1 MKIALYNLEPHI
13 FNVAMMKV
21 SQYHK
26 QKGDIVEVYNPFQKE
41 DYDKI
46 YAFSIFDFTD
56 KSYVTKDMICGGT
69 GFDISVRLPE
79 EIDNCDYDYSIFP
92 QCDYSMIWFSKGCIR
107 NCKWCVVRRKE
118 GIIQSVIPKNLNS
131 KGQHIKVMDNNFF
144 ANPKWREAIK
154 QLQEW
159 KQPVDFQGVDV
170 RLLDEEKCKA
180 LNSLKHYKQI
190 HIAWDDP
197 EQDLLP
203 KLKEV
208 IKWIKPYKLM
218 CYVLIGY
225 NSTEEQDI
233 HRIESL
239 RSLKID
245 PFVMPFNKQYRYQKD
260 FARWV
265 NHKAIFRKVAWKD
278 YKKKEVAGCSAD
290 SHDGIPSKTKVLGIL
305 PNEL

>member
-1 MKIALYNLEPHI
+1 VKIALYNLEPHI

-26 QKGDIVEVYNPFQKE
+26 QKGDTVEIYNPFQQK

-56 KSYVTKDMICGGT
+56 KSYVTKKMICGGT
-69 GFDISVRLPE
+69 GFDISVMLPE
-79 EIDNCDYDYSIFP
+79 EIDNCNYDYSIFP

-107 NCKWCVVRRKE
+107 NCGWCVVRRKE
-118 GIIQSVIPKNLNS
+118 GLIQSVIPKNLNP

-180 LNSLKHYKQI
+180 LNLLKHYKQI

-197 EQDLLP
+197 EQDLIP
-203 KLKEV
+203 KLKEI

-225 NSTEEQDI
+225 NSTEEQDL

-245 PFVMPFNKQYRYQKD
+245 PFVMPFNKQCRYQKD

-278 YKKKEVAGCSAD
+278 YKKKEVAGCNAD
-290 SHDGIPSKTKVLGIL
+290 CHDGIPPKTKVLGIL